1 MLILD
6 LKTVPDPAAG
16 KRLLALEKFGD
27 AETLLAMRT
36 LRVAGQGDADVPAHV
51 KAQVPPH
58 LCRVVAA
65 TLVRVDAE
73 RCELQSFDGCA
84 AEADAL
90 RALDAAVAE
99 AMLPVFVWNAGHG
112 ARALLAAR
120 ALAWHLALPQLLAG
134 SGPRCLTQHHALDPI
149 PLAELA
155 AVHGLPHRL
164 GLAAHE
170 IELCATKGMVRLR
183 AGCEADA
190 LMTALLHIAL
200 EVAAGRLSATTASSL
215 RQRVSHWLK
224 AQTAAHWLAFAQQ
237 WDST

>member
-36 LRVAGQGDADVPAHV
+36 LRVAGQGHSE
-51 KAQVPPH
+51 VPPH

-90 RALDAAVAE
+90 RAIDAAVAE
-99 AMLPVFVWNAGHG
+99 AGLPVFVWNAGHG
-112 ARALLAAR
+112 VRALLAAR
-120 ALAWHLALPQLLAG
+120 ALAWHLALPHLLAG

-170 IELCATKGMVRLR
+170 IEPCATTGIARLR

-190 LMTALLHIAL
+190 LMTALLHL
-200 EVAAGRLSATTASSL
+200 GLDMAAGRTSLSMASSI
-215 RQRVSHWLK
+215 RTRISHWLH
-224 AQTAAHWLAFAQQ
+224 AQTAPHWLAFAQQ
-237 WDST
+237 WDAA